1 MVSSKVS
8 KVSTFGGTGTQ
19 QRLFFG
25 GKDDDVAKETIDL
38 ASSVEFC
45 AKKDF
50 VKNEALPARLADGQ

>member
-38 ASSVEFC
+38 ASGLEFC
-45 AKKDF
+45 AKK
-50 VKNEALPARLADGQ
+50 RTS